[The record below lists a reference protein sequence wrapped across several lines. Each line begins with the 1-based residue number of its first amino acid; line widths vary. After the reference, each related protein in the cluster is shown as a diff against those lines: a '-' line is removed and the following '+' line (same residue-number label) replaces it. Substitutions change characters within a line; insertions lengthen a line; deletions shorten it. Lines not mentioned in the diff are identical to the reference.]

1 MMDKTEF
8 TAAVLEAEQTLYRVA
23 KTMLGS
29 EHDCAD
35 AAQQAILR
43 AWGTAWNAPEPQ
55 VLQNLAD
62 AHPDQRVQRHAS
74 SAAAARAL

>member
-8 TAAVLEAEQTLYRVA
+8 TAAVLDAEPTLYRVA
-23 KTMLGS
+23 KAMLGS

-43 AWGTAWNAPEPQ
+43 AWEQLGT
-55 VLQNLAD
+55 LKS
-62 AHPDQRVQRHAS
+62 PDTLKHG
-74 SAAAARAL
+74 